1 MGNQKE
7 ALMKNLEDID
17 KEEVAVIHSAFGDKP
32 HVVAFVKVDKTLSDE
47 DNEDFV
53 EFVELANELLGM
65 MPSSFQ
71 KTFLAGNSFDFY
83 KQVYS
88 KPADTNEEERSNFVD
103 LINNELSSAPDEVL
117 VRLKQDIDLARRVK
131 ERYG

>member
-47 DNEDFV
+47 NKCEQAFKLTNSINDGWWNNEDV
-53 EFVELANELLGM
+53 QYMGPNKTCRST
-65 MPSSFQ
+65 SS
-71 KTFLAGNSFDFY
+71 GD
-83 KQVYS
+83 QV
-88 KPADTNEEERSNFVD
+88 
-103 LINNELSSAPDEVL
+103 VL
-117 VRLKQDIDLARRVK
+117 KNGTKYNCSMIGWEKV
-131 ERYG
+131 